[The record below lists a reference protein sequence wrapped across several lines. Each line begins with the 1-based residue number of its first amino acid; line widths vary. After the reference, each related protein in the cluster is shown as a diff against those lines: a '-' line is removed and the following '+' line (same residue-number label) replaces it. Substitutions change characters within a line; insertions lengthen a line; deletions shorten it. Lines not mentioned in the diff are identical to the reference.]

1 MGLLYNKISVIGGK
15 MGSFNG
21 FILTNN
27 GKKLLEEALTGKRL
41 TFTKFQFGDGETTED
56 SKEVTELVNVNKETT
71 INQIENSGNGQ
82 VMLRVIVNNKDV
94 DTGYYIKE
102 IGVFAK
108 CDDGEEVLYAYNKAM
123 KPDYLPV
130 YNGINLVELEYQNY
144 ITIAQIEDVTA
155 IIDENFTYLTKE
167 EANEKFV
174 KQTQLALEEKPGII
188 TLNEIYESG
197 MPIRG
202 VFPFEDKIITY
213 REALELKDGVYTI
226 QRDKYFSCLNIPR
239 TGKGIHNWGILKKKT
254 YPLLDNLQGSK
265 QTILEYSPHNYD
277 TGVSSVTMHFW
288 DIESEL
294 DMKLNTSFKN
304 SGLWTINVGWDKFS
318 MANPG
323 YAKLANGLTIQWGH
337 IMSSVSNTD
346 YKYFPVA
353 FDNEVFVGLS
363 SYSTIES
370 LGMGTAF
377 QKVDKSRFLLSCR
390 LANGNL
396 VQGHV
401 PWIAIGF

>member
-1 MGLLYNKISVIGGK
+1 

-41 TFTKFQFGDGETTED
+41 VFTKFQFGDGETTED
-56 SKEVTELVNVNKETT
+56 PKEVTELVNMSKETT
-71 INQIENSGNGQ
+71 INQIENNGNGQ
-82 VMLRVIVNNKDV
+82 VMLRVIIDNKDI

-108 CDDGEEVLYAYNKAM
+108 CDDGKEVLYAYNKAM

-188 TLNEIYESG
+188 TLNEVYEAG

-202 VFPFEDKIITY
+202 IFPFEDRIITY
-213 REALELKDGVYTI
+213 REALELKDGIYTI

-239 TGKGIHNWGILKKKT
+239 TGKGVHNWGILKKKT
-254 YPLLDNLQGSK
+254 YPLPDNLQGSK
-265 QTILEYSPHNYD
+265 QTILEYIPHNYD

-294 DMKLNTSFKN
+294 DLELNTSFQN
-304 SGLWTINVGWDKFS
+304 SGLWTINVGWDKFNMS
-318 MANPG
+318 GQG
-323 YAKLANGLTIQWGH
+323 YMRLSNGLTIQWLSGQ
-337 IMSSVSNTD
+337 V
-346 YKYFPVA
+346 YKANGSGGTYFNYPIA
-353 FDNEVFVGLS
+353 FDNATLNIVATDAGEGCHSVGVS
-363 SYSTIES
+363 
-370 LGMGTAF
+370 G
-377 QKVDKSRFLLSCR
+377 VSRFQCR
-390 LANGNL
+390 AWGRNYSEF
-396 VQGHV
+396 
-401 PWIAIGF
+401 WDTSIRIIAIGY

>member
-1 MGLLYNKISVIGGK
+1 MGLLYNTISVRGGK

-41 TFTKFQFGDGETTED
+41 VFTKFQFGDGETTED
-56 SKEVTELVNVNKETT
+56 PKEVTELVNMSKETT
-71 INQIENSGNGQ
+71 INQIENNGNGQ
-82 VMLRVIVNNKDV
+82 VMLRVIVDNKDI

-102 IGVFAK
+102 IGVFAR

-188 TLNEIYESG
+188 TLNEVYEAG
-197 MPIRG
+197 MPFRG
-202 VFPFEDKIITY
+202 ILPYENKILTY
-213 REALELKDGVYTI
+213 REVMALRDGVYSVEGA
-226 QRDKYFSCLNIPR
+226 KYFKCLNIPKSDR
-239 TGKGIHNWGILKKKT
+239 GMHDWGILRKKT
-254 YPLLDNLQGSK
+254 FEILEDQIATK
-265 QTILEYSPHNYD
+265 QTTLEYIPHNYRA
-277 TGVSSVTMHFW
+277 GVSSTMLHFW
-288 DIESEL
+288 NREASMDLE
-294 DMKLNTSFKN
+294 LNTSYEIAGF
-304 SGLWTINVGWDKFS
+304 WVTNVGWDKFS

-323 YAKLANGLTIQWGH
+323 YAKLANGLTMQWGQ
-337 IMSSVSNTD
+337 ITSSVSSTD

-363 SYSTIES
+363 SYSTLES

-377 QKVDKSRFLLSCR
+377 QKVDRSRFLLSCR
-390 LANGNL
+390 LSNGNL